1 LFFGFSQLRDG
12 NRFLPAGKA
21 NSPNVIPAW
30 PSVTTEALRL
40 AFLLLQPPVSMK
52 KVALGLGVALAGVC
66 CMVIKLFLLETA
78 WFRDYRTEI
87 SIALAGAGLLALLAG
102 LLMARRNPNSAGER
116 SGKEKATEVF
126 PLFSLRFWGVM
137 LVIISGLTQLV
148 CMLPELRKVIQVPS
162 LVAQMKERL
171 PSVETNAPKA
181 EPPIKLQGILYEP
194 QKGLASAIVNGESV
208 QAGDEIAGYKVV
220 AVKRDGIEI
229 ANAEGVKLVEIQGW
243 VQGKVR
249 LSP

>member
-1 LFFGFSQLRDG
+1 
-12 NRFLPAGKA
+12 
-21 NSPNVIPAW
+21 
-30 PSVTTEALRL
+30 
-40 AFLLLQPPVSMK
+40 MK

-78 WFRDYRTEI
+78 WFQDHKTVI
-87 SIALAGAGLLALLAG
+87 SIALGSAGLLALLAS
-102 LLMARRNPNSAGER
+102 LLMARKHAPSTGQSSA
-116 SGKEKATEVF
+116 KDKATEVF

-148 CMLPELRKVIQVPS
+148 CLLPELRKVILATP
-162 LVAQMKERL
+162 LVAQIKERL
-171 PSVETNAPKA
+171 PSVETNAPKV
-181 EPPIKLQGILYEP
+181 ETPIRLQGIFYEP

-229 ANAEGVKLVEIQGW
+229 ENAEGVKLVGIQGW